1 MTAPHA
7 TIGLMELKFSEIVLL
22 VVAIATPIV
31 ILVLAFIPGGFNWVP
46 YLLSHPVWQPV
57 VFYGGALL
65 LFAVLGWR
73 IYRRIRPPERK
84 SDAVKHI
91 SPTKMP
97 RVEGSD
103 AVRRYR
109 EGR

>member
-1 MTAPHA
+1 MD
-7 TIGLMELKFSEIVLL
+7 IKISEIVLF
-22 VVAIATPIV
+22 VVALATPIV
-31 ILVLAFIPGGFNWVP
+31 ILVLSFIPGGFNWVP

-57 VFYGGALL
+57 IFYGGALA
-65 LFAVLGWR
+65 LFGVLGWR
-73 IYRRIRPPERK
+73 IYRRIRPAPRK
-84 SDAVKHI
+84 QDAIRHV

-97 RVEGSD
+97 KVEGSE